1 VAAANG
7 VALEDL
13 HMTKTLGIIAAA
25 IVALSLLIP
34 TAGEARP
41 EAADCEVT
49 RKAVRAEIDAACPC
63 DGPNAHTDYLRCVS
77 KKLRDLSACAT
88 GADGMPSCGPVSRLC
103 AAKIRRT
110 AARSAC
116 RKPAGMVTC
125 CVPTQRECAGDSTP
139 GDRTKDG
146 TCTGTTRKCDSV
158 TECLVPKCELAA
170 TAERCG
176 LIGGTVGLG
185 RDCAT
190 ACAP

>member
-1 VAAANG
+1 
-7 VALEDL
+7 
-13 HMTKTLGIIAAA
+13 MTKNLVIVAAA
-25 IVALSLLIP
+25 IVALALLIP

-41 EAADCEVT
+41 ERTDCEAT

-63 DGPNAHTDYLRCVS
+63 EGPNAHADYSRCVS
-77 KKLRDLSACAT
+77 KKVHDLSACAL
-88 GADGMPSCGPVSRLC
+88 GAGGTRSCGPVSRPC

-110 AARSAC
+110 ASRSAC
-116 RKPAGMVTC
+116 GRPADMVTC
-125 CVPTQRECAGDSTP
+125 CVPKQRDCAGDSTP
-139 GDRTKDG
+139 GDGKKDG